1 MPYIHFTE
9 EQKLRASRMDLPEFL
24 RRQGE
29 KLIRSGS
36 EFRMASDRS
45 VTVRGNEWYDHE
57 AHRGGGPISF
67 VQTRYGVSYP
77 DAVTRL
83 LEGEHGL
90 VCSPAPEANA
100 DRKRDFLPPPADRE
114 MRRLFA
120 YLLQQRLISR
130 EVLTTFVRAGLIYED
145 ANYHNSV
152 FIGKDEHA
160 VVRHAHRRSTSD
172 RGRPFRANTRDSD
185 PRYSFHWDGTSD
197 RLYVFEA
204 PIDLLS
210 FLTLY
215 PKDWQE
221 HSYVALCGVGEQALQ
236 WMLEQHPQIRHAI
249 LCLDHDPAGIEAAGR
264 LADLVG
270 RRGQARPSVLRPRYK
285 DWSEDLKALHGL
297 EAQPAREHPQ
307 LAAAPEV
314 CRRICTLSKSTLPDR
329 LDLELPRLLERCRSH
344 LRCGRT
350 EQAMDCAER
359 SAALALAACRLELRQ
374 LGKRFDDGAFEQALC
389 RRLPPH
395 RNCGSLSNA
404 LKDAAAQ
411 LQSTLSRSTAPGTR
425 GEEDKRTLANRWL
438 ELSAAFARLPV
449 QQAAEELERQEQ
461 RPARQM
467 EMG

>member
-145 ANYHNSV
+145 ANYHNAV

-249 LCLDHDPAGIEAAGR
+249 LCLDRDPAGIEAAGR

-314 CRRICTLSKSTLPDR
+314 CRRICTLSKFTLPDR

>member
-9 EQKLRASRMDLPEFL
+9 EQKLRASRVDLPEFL

-45 VTVRGNEWYDHE
+45 VTVRGSEWYDHE
-57 AHRGGGPISF
+57 ARRGGGPISF

-83 LEGEHGL
+83 LEGKHGL
-90 VCSPAPEANA
+90 VRSPDSETNA
-100 DRKRDFLPPPADRE
+100 KHKRDFLPPPADRE

-130 EVLTTFVRAGLIYED
+130 EVLTAFVRAGLVYED
-145 ANYHNSV
+145 ANYHSAV
-152 FIGKDEHA
+152 FIGKDEHG

-172 RGRPFRANTRDSD
+172 RGRPFRANTLGSD

-215 PKDWQE
+215 PRDWQE
-221 HSYVALCGVGEQALQ
+221 HSYVALCGVGKQALL
-236 WMLEQHPQIRHAI
+236 WMLEQHPQLRHAI

-264 LADLVG
+264 LAELIG

-285 DWSEDLKALHGL
+285 DWNEDLKALHGL

-314 CRRICTLSKSTLPDR
+314 CRRICALSKSTLPDR
-329 LDLELPRLLERCRSH
+329 LDLELPRLLEQCRGHPRS
-344 LRCGRT
+344 GRT
-350 EQAMDCAER
+350 EKAMDCAER
-359 SAALALAACRLELRQ
+359 MAALALAACRLELRQ

-395 RNCGSLSNA
+395 RNRGSLSNT
-404 LKDAAAQ
+404 LKEAAAQ
-411 LQSTLSRSTAPGTR
+411 FQSTLSRSTAPGPR
-425 GEEDKRTLANRWL
+425 SDGDKQALASRWL
-438 ELSAAFARLPV
+438 ELAAAFARLSV
-449 QQAAEELERQEQ
+449 QQAAEELEHQAQ